1 MIEKGVLFGDIHSF
15 HDLNLVLAPF
25 TYTPAQPKTNYIE
38 IPGGDGTIDLT
49 EALGEIKYHNRDFK
63 FTFTVFPQDTM
74 TFEERQTAVS
84 NALNGKRF
92 KITLDKDPDYYWEGR
107 VTVNDYLCDKMLRKI
122 VVTATVKPYKMR
134 WQETCVVVN
143 SESDGVVVLPNGRK
157 PVIPRVVVEEE
168 TGYAFCGTIFAD
180 ESGTTF
186 YGSIPGASGTYKF
199 NQIRLGE
206 GTNSLFV
213 TLNPNVTIKFVYR
226 EGDL

>member
-25 TYTPAQPKTNYIE
+25 TYTPAQPKTNYVE

-49 EALGEIKYHNRDFK
+49 EALGDVRYHDREFK
-63 FTFTVFPQDTM
+63 FTFTVYPQDTL

-92 KITLDKDPDYYWEGR
+92 QITLDKDPDYYWDGR
-107 VTVNDYLCDKMLRKI
+107 CTVNEYLCDKMLRKI

-134 WQETCVVVN
+134 WRETQWVFPGTGN
-143 SESDGVVVLPNGRK
+143 TNGTE
-157 PVIPRVVVEEE
+157 I
-168 TGYAFCGTIFAD
+168 T
-180 ESGTTF
+180 
-186 YGSIPGASGTYKF
+186 
-199 NQIRLGE
+199 
-206 GTNSLFV
+206 V
-213 TLNPNVTIKFVYR
+213 TLNSRKSGQATFGLLDSPPESIGYLYSANGSIFKFTAAKPIKNADTLLKPGDNVFKVAAAVGDSIVVSYQ